1 MLVKSSCW
9 VLIPCRFNVKLK
21 DTCFRRHEMAEFY
34 KLKVADIYKE
44 TEDTSVITF
53 DMPSDLQKVFKFRQ
67 GQHLTLKADIN
78 GEDLRRSYSLCS
90 SPNDSQW
97 KVAVKLIPGGKF
109 SSFINSE
116 LKAGDFIEVMSPS
129 GTFGVEV
136 NAEKPKNYIFFA
148 AGSGITPVLSMIKA
162 HLQSEP
168 NSTCKLFY
176 VNKTAKSI
184 IFKEELEQL
193 RNTYFGRL
201 EIYYFLTKERRDIE
215 LFNGR
220 FDDEKMQVLTKT
232 FIDIPDTSEVFLCGP
247 EKMVNYV
254 SDYLITAG
262 LPKDLVHFELF
273 VTGLSDE
280 DIKRAE
286 RLAKQNVEGIEITIV
301 DGGKEFSFTMT
312 KEYDNIL
319 DAALGAG
326 ADLPFACKGGVCST
340 CKCKVIEGAVEMKIN
355 YALDDKEVSQNL
367 VLSCQSVPTTEK
379 VVVDFDV

>member
-1 MLVKSSCW
+1 
-9 VLIPCRFNVKLK
+9 
-21 DTCFRRHEMAEFY
+21 MAEFHN
-34 KLKVADIYKE
+34 LKVADIYKE
-44 TEDTSVITF
+44 TEDTSVVTF
-53 DMPSDLQKVFKFRQ
+53 EVPSELKEVYEFRQ

-78 GEDLRRSYSLCS
+78 GEDVRRSYSLCS
-90 SPNDSQW
+90 SPIEHEW

-109 SSFINSE
+109 STFINEE
-116 LKAGDFIEVMSPS
+116 LKTGDHLEVMVPS
-129 GTFGVEV
+129 GTFGVPV
-136 NAEKPKNYIFFA
+136 KPEEHKNYLFFA
-148 AGSGITPVLSMIKA
+148 AGSGITPVLSMIKT
-162 HLQSEP
+162 HLKVEP

-193 RNTYFGRL
+193 RNAFFGRL

-220 FDDEKMQVLTKT
+220 FDDDKMQVLTKT

-254 SDYLITAG
+254 SEYLINKG
-262 LPKDLVHFELF
+262 LPKELVHFELF
-273 VTGLSDE
+273 VSGLSEE

-286 RLAKQNVEGIEITIV
+286 RLAQQNVDGVEITIV
-301 DGGKEFSFTMT
+301 DGGKEFEFTMT
-312 KEYDNIL
+312 KDYDNIL
-319 DAALGAG
+319 DAALNAG

-340 CKCKVIEGAVEMKIN
+340 CKCKVIEGSVEMKIN
-355 YALDDKEVSQNL
+355 YALDEKEVSQQL
-367 VLSCQSVPTTEK
+367 VLSCQAVPTAEK

>member
-1 MLVKSSCW
+1 
-9 VLIPCRFNVKLK
+9 
-21 DTCFRRHEMAEFY
+21 MAEFHNV
-34 KLKVADIYKE
+34 KVADIYKE
-44 TEDTSVITF
+44 TKDTAVVTF
-53 DMPSDLQKVFKFRQ
+53 NIPVELQEAFKFRQ

-78 GEDLRRSYSLCS
+78 DEDLRRSYSLCS
-90 SPNDSQW
+90 SPLDNKWQ
-97 KVAVKLIPGGKF
+97 VAVKQIPGGKF
-109 SSFINSE
+109 STYINE
-116 LKAGDFIEVMSPS
+116 NLKIGDSIEIMAPS
-129 GTFGVEV
+129 GRFGVE
-136 NAEKPKNYIFFA
+136 AKPNESKNYLFFA
-148 AGSGITPVLSMIKA
+148 AGSGITPVLSMVKS
-162 HLQSEP
+162 HLAQEP
-168 NSTCKLFY
+168 NATCKLFY

-193 RNTYFGRL
+193 RNTYFGRF

-220 FDDEKMQVLTKT
+220 FDDEKMRVLTKT
-232 FIDIPDTSEVFLCGP
+232 FIDVPDTNDVFLCGP

-254 SDYLITAG
+254 SDYLIEAG
-262 LPKDLVHFELF
+262 LPKELVHFELF
-273 VTGLSDE
+273 VTGLSEE

-286 RLAKQNVEGIEITIV
+286 RLSKQNVEGVEITIV

-340 CKCKVIEGAVEMKIN
+340 CKCKVIDGSVEMKIN
-355 YALDDKEVSQNL
+355 YALDEKEVAQNL
-367 VLSCQSVPTTEK
+367 VLSCQAVPTTDK

>member
-1 MLVKSSCW
+1 MAQ
-9 VLIPCRFNVKLK
+9 FYTLK
-21 DTCFRRHEMAEFY
+21 IQ
-34 KLKVADIYKE
+34 DIYKE
-44 TEDTSVITF
+44 TDDTSVVSFTV
-53 DMPSDLQKVFKFRQ
+53 PNELKQEFKFRQ

-78 GEDLRRSYSLCS
+78 GEDVRRSYSLCS
-90 SPNDSQW
+90 SPNDNQW
-97 KVAVKLIPGGKF
+97 QVAVKLISGGKF
-109 SSFINSE
+109 STYVNE
-116 LKAGDFIEVMSPS
+116 NLKAGDELEVMVPS

-136 NAEKPKNYIFFA
+136 QPEASKNYLFFA
-148 AGSGITPVLSMIKA
+148 AGSGITPVLSMLKA
-162 HLQSEP
+162 HLQAEP
-168 NSTCKLFY
+168 NATCKLFY

-184 IFKEELEQL
+184 IFKEALEQL
-193 RNTYFGRL
+193 RNKYFGRL

-220 FDDEKMQVLTKT
+220 FDDEKMKILTKT

-247 EKMVNYV
+247 EKMVHFV
-254 SDYLITAG
+254 SDYLINAG
-262 LPKDLVHFELF
+262 LPKELVHFELF

-286 RLAKQNVEGIEITIV
+286 RLAQQNVEGTQVTIV
-301 DGGKEFSFTMT
+301 DGGKEFAFTMT

-340 CKCKVIEGAVEMKIN
+340 CKCEVVEGTVEMKIN
-355 YALDDKEVSQNL
+355 YALDDKEVAQNL
-367 VLSCQSVPTTEK
+367 VLSCQAVPTTDK

>member
-1 MLVKSSCW
+1 
-9 VLIPCRFNVKLK
+9 
-21 DTCFRRHEMAEFY
+21 MAEFY
-34 KLKVADIYKE
+34 NLKVADIYKE
-44 TEDTSVITF
+44 TQDTSVITF
-53 DMPSDLQKVFKFRQ
+53 EVPETSQDIFKFRQ
-67 GQHLTLKADIN
+67 GQHLTLKAIID
-78 GEDLRRSYSLCS
+78 GEDVRRSYSLCS
-90 SPNDSQW
+90 SPLDKQW

-109 SSFINSE
+109 SAFVNNE
-116 LKAGDFIEVMSPS
+116 LQTGDMLEVMTPS
-129 GTFGVEV
+129 GTFGVDC
-136 NAEKPKNYIFFA
+136 NKEKAKNYLFFA
-148 AGSGITPVLSMIKA
+148 AGSGITPVLSMIKT
-162 HLQSEP
+162 HLATEP
-168 NSTCKLFY
+168 KATCKLFY

-220 FDDEKMQVLTKT
+220 FNDEKMQVLTRT

-254 SDYLITAG
+254 SNYLIDAG

-280 DIKRAE
+280 DIERAE
-286 RLAKQNVEGIEITIV
+286 RLSKQNVEGTKVTII
-301 DGGKEFSFTMT
+301 DGGKEFDFTMT

-340 CKCKVIEGAVEMKIN
+340 CKCQIKEGSVEMKIN
-355 YALDDKEVSQNL
+355 YALEDKEVKQNY
-367 VLSCQSVPTTEK
+367 VLSCQAVPTSDK

>member
-1 MLVKSSCW
+1 MLG
-9 VLIPCRFNVKLK
+9 L
-21 DTCFRRHEMAEFY
+21 DMAEFHN
-34 KLKVADIYKE
+34 LKIADIYKE
-44 TEDTSVITF
+44 TEDTSVVTF
-53 DMPSDLQKVFKFRQ
+53 EVPSELDPQFKFRQ

-78 GEDLRRSYSLCS
+78 GEDVRRSYSLCS
-90 SPNDSQW
+90 SPLDKKWQ
-97 KVAVKLIPGGKF
+97 VAVKLIPGGKF
-109 SSFINSE
+109 STYINEE
-116 LKAGDFIEVMSPS
+116 LKIGDEVEVMAPS
-129 GTFGVEV
+129 GTFGVDV
-136 NAEKPKNYIFFA
+136 NPGEAKNYLFFA
-148 AGSGITPVLSMIKA
+148 AGSGITPVLSMVKA
-162 HLQSEP
+162 HLAQEP
-168 NSTCKLFY
+168 NATCKLFY

-193 RNTYFGRL
+193 RNTYFGRF
-201 EIYYFLTKERRDIE
+201 EIFYFLTKERRDIE

-220 FDDEKMQVLTKT
+220 FDDEKMKILTKT

-254 SDYLITAG
+254 SEYLINEG

-273 VTGLSDE
+273 VTGLSEE
-280 DIKRAE
+280 DIKRQE
-286 RLAKQNVEGIEITIV
+286 RLSKQNVEGVEVTIV
-301 DGGKEFSFTMT
+301 DGGKEFLFTMT

-340 CKCKVIEGAVEMKIN
+340 CKCRVIDGAVEMKIN

-367 VLSCQSVPTTEK
+367 VLSCQAVPTSEK